1 MTAPSPAVRGTPAGI
16 KLKDGH
22 QALITIGSN
31 TTASFWEK
39 TVQPPGIDGGDAIE
53 QTTMHNI
60 DWRTFAARSLKTMT
74 EGKGKAAYDPAVYT
88 QLQSLVNQETT
99 ITVQWADG
107 STLAFY
113 GYLRMFEFSE
123 LVEGTQPE
131 ADFTI
136 QPTNVDPLTGVEA
149 GPVLTSVSGT

>member
-1 MTAPSPAVRGTPAGI
+1 MTAPTPAVRGTPSGI
-16 KLKDGH
+16 KLKDGY

-31 TTASFWEK
+31 LTASFWEK

-53 QTTMHNI
+53 QSTMHNV
-60 DWRTFAARSLKTMT
+60 DWRTFASRSLMTMT
-74 EGKGKAAYDPAVYT
+74 EAKGKAAYDPAVYT
-88 QLQSLVNQETT
+88 QLQSLINVETT

-123 LVEGTQPE
+123 LAEGTQPE
-131 ADFTI
+131 ANFTI
-136 QPTNVDPLTGVEA
+136 QPTNYDPVAHVEA
-149 GPVLTSVSGT
+149 GPTLTSVSGT

>member
-1 MTAPSPAVRGTPAGI
+1 MAAPAATTRGTPVGI
-16 KLKDGH
+16 KLKDGY

-39 TVQPPGIDGGDAIE
+39 TVQPPGIDGGDAID
-53 QTTMHNI
+53 QTTMHNV
-60 DWRTFAARSLKTMT
+60 DWRTFAARSLQTMT

-136 QPTNVDPLTGVEA
+136 QPTNVDPTTGVEE
-149 GPVLTSVSGT
+149 GPVLTSVAGT

>member
-1 MTAPSPAVRGTPAGI
+1 MAAPTATVRGTPAGI
-16 KLKDGH
+16 KLKDGY
-22 QALITIGSN
+22 QALITIGASA
-31 TTASFWEK
+31 TISFWEK
-39 TVQPPGIDGGDAIE
+39 TVQPPGMDGGDAIE

-60 DWRTFAARSLKTMT
+60 DWRTFASRSLITMT
-74 EGKGKAAYDPAVYT
+74 EAKGKAAYDPAVYT
-88 QLQSLVNQETT
+88 QLQAYINVETT

-107 STLAFY
+107 TTIAFY

-136 QPTNVDPLTGVEA
+136 QPTNYDPVNHVEA
-149 GPVLTSVSGT
+149 APVVVSVSGT